1 MSEVRL
7 PRALINEL
15 VPGTNTLKDRG
26 RLSPVKVSPT
36 LNYDSLSTVSIQ
48 LKESDIELGQHE
60 FVEVY
65 GEFGSLGIFRVV
77 SRSKKI
83 KGIYTY
89 NLNHAF
95 DTLSDCV
102 IEGVDTISGS
112 VAEIISRLLQCQK
125 EGIGSQKYWQLGTVQ
140 CTYSYTFDNSYDN
153 VYDTLKD
160 IADKYSDCCFTFDF
174 STFPWTLNFVNKS
187 DEIVSELRLDRNID
201 EIEISENDNE
211 QCTMLHLSVDTR
223 DDPSVPEDAQGVTY
237 RTITDAEAVANWG
250 IIEKPIGIET
260 KEIGGA
266 SEEAIQ
272 AWIDR
277 YMSEHKNPELSIEIT
292 GEEYAKHTG
301 EPMDRLQLGKIC
313 RTILKKY
320 NNVFFERIVSINYP
334 DILKTPRH
342 FKATLASKK
351 LTAGG
356 AIAKLNKETKK
367 SASRGGRRIQ
377 EVSDYFSDFLG
388 HYIEENDQHWKSV
401 YWDMY
406 NGLTSRI
413 EQTASYWQAEF
424 DDQYNRLHG
433 FVEITAQHWQA
444 TYEDGY
450 MGLVSQ
456 VEQTAAYW
464 RSLLADTYGGLYG
477 LVEQTA
483 QHWQSTLADTYRGLS
498 SRVEQTAAY
507 WKSELSSA
515 YSGLSSRVTQT
526 AETWKSELSSAYS
539 GLSSRI
545 TQTANSWSAEL
556 NSKTSKAS
564 IILAINGN
572 GGSSAQIAAD
582 NINLTGYVTASSL
595 STVDAKISNLMTG
608 VTKASLIKVGT
619 LQADSFSFKGDSGR
633 WGTISLGSLKSMT
646 VLTHSAENKDLD
658 HYHSLT
664 MSESDGVVTATIGK
678 ATSTEGTA
686 NFNIADT
693 QFYKDAVSAAQKG
706 VKVRAADITEYQTAY
721 YNSTTHNTTIYVE
734 AKATNGESGKQ
745 TFHVSGAD
753 AFAAGRLSG
762 WNAACDKIF
771 RSGNTIYCPKKNNLD
786 GAATAKYTASYTA
799 SSYTKEVYKASSNS
813 YTPGV
818 YTPSSYTASS
828 YTASSYSASS
838 YSASSYTKE
847 SHSYTASSHSYTA
860 PTMKLGISTYTSSFS
875 MNLNKFTGKAV
886 FSKGSDSY
894 TASSHS
900 YRASSYTASSY
911 TPSSYSPSSYTKE
924 KYTTSAYKASSNSYT
939 ASSLTP
945 SVYKGSTFS
954 WVEY

>member
-60 FVEVY
+60 FVEIY

-125 EGIGSQKYWQLGTVQ
+125 DGIGSEKYWQLGTVQ
-140 CTYSYTFDNSYDN
+140 CPYSYTFDNSYDN

-223 DDPSVPEDAQGVTY
+223 DDPSVPEDAHGVTY

-250 IIEKPIGIET
+250 IIEKAIGIET

-433 FVEITAQHWQA
+433 FVEITAQHWQS

-450 MGLVSQ
+450 NGLVSQ

-464 RSLLADTYGGLYG
+464 RSLLADTYSGLYG

-507 WKSELSSA
+507 WKSELANA

-526 AETWKSELSSAYS
+526 ASSWEAKIR
-539 GLSSRI
+539 GVAD
-545 TQTANSWSAEL
+545 ANG
-556 NSKTSKAS
+556 NVTSAS
-564 IILAINGN
+564 IAVAINNAGEGVATIDANKVYIGN
-572 GGSSAQIAAD
+572 QKSTTVINGKLNASDITTDYLKAKIAAIPKID
-582 NINLTGYVTASSL
+582 MLDAYASSL
-595 STVDAKISNLMTG
+595 RVGGKLDTIRKYVH
-608 VTKASLIKVGT
+608 TK
-619 LQADSFSFKGDSGR
+619 R
-633 WGTISLGSLKSMT
+633 
-646 VLTHSAENKDLD
+646 
-658 HYHSLT
+658 
-664 MSESDGVVTATIGK
+664 
-678 ATSTEGTA
+678 
-686 NFNIADT
+686 
-693 QFYKDAVSAAQKG
+693 
-706 VKVRAADITEYQTAY
+706 
-721 YNSTTHNTTIYVE
+721 
-734 AKATNGESGKQ
+734 AKAK
-745 TFHVSGAD
+745 
-753 AFAAGRLSG
+753 R
-762 WNAACDKIF
+762 
-771 RSGNTIYCPKKNNLD
+771 
-786 GAATAKYTASYTA
+786 
-799 SSYTKEVYKASSNS
+799 
-813 YTPGV
+813 
-818 YTPSSYTASS
+818 
-828 YTASSYSASS
+828 
-838 YSASSYTKE
+838 
-847 SHSYTASSHSYTA
+847 
-860 PTMKLGISTYTSSFS
+860 
-875 MNLNKFTGKAV
+875 
-886 FSKGSDSY
+886 
-894 TASSHS
+894 
-900 YRASSYTASSY
+900 
-911 TPSSYSPSSYTKE
+911 
-924 KYTTSAYKASSNSYT
+924 
-939 ASSLTP
+939 
-945 SVYKGSTFS
+945 
-954 WVEY
+954 